1 MTLKQEAGGCQRLHV
16 LGTALDFIDLPAGAT
31 LEMMMMGL
39 RGSLIARRL
48 TGQLNLDEP
57 PFCHESF
64 EGAIDRRNPQARCIH
79 LCDLEYLLRTQRTPS
94 FFNNAPD
101 GLALRSITCHGKMVH
116 RSRHRM
122 QYSPVSW
129 PSLRPTLV
137 IRAQFRYSEATATL
151 CIVRCEEAWI

>member
-1 MTLKQEAGGCQRLHV
+1 MAWVFSDFDTGSTLAIEDHIMALKQEAGGCQRLHV
-16 LGTALDFIDLPAGAT
+16 LGTALDFIDLPAGTA

-64 EGAIDRRNPQARCIH
+64 EGAIDRRNPQVRCIH

-94 FFNNAPD
+94 FFNNASD
-101 GLALRSITCHGKMVH
+101 GLALRSITFHG
-116 RSRHRM
+116 
-122 QYSPVSW
+122 
-129 PSLRPTLV
+129 
-137 IRAQFRYSEATATL
+137 RYSTQEQASHA
-151 CIVRCEEAWI
+151 I